1 MWLDTVQQLGEAWRS
16 KPSCVC
22 FSRLTHFLSSKA
34 ITVVL
39 LRIDPLC
46 RLVTQ
51 LSRVIPQWLF
61 CQSSAFIAHC
71 QKPWKS
77 NYCVGKLPGTLCDTW
92 QHCLPKT
99 VGTFGEVVWPMA
111 MIKVIFSFD
120 EIEERVALL
129 DCVILSCLE
138 TFCMFCATWS
148 SCGRVQVSYGGQDE
162 DEDEVNTSHSSA
174 IESATLHSSAIESTT
189 LHSSAIDCTTLHS
202 SAVESTTLHSSAV
215 ESTTL
220 HSSAVG
226 STTLHSSAIES
237 TTLHSSAVESAT
249 LHSSAMESAYHFPF
263 SRCIAPTHTIL
274 VPGKMQIQCNFSLMV
289 KMSGVD

>member
-1 MWLDTVQQLGEAWRS
+1 MQQLGEAWRS

-51 LSRVIPQWLF
+51 LSRVTPQWLF
-61 CQSSAFIAHC
+61 CQGSAFIAHC

-120 EIEERVALL
+120 EIEERGGSAWLCHFEL
-129 DCVILSCLE
+129 FGNILYVLCNLIILWQSASQLWWTGWGEYITHFSNRKCYITLFSNRKDYITLFSNRKYYITLFSSGKCYITLFSNVKCISFSFSQMHCSSTYYSCPRKDANPMQFFIDGQNVRSGL
-138 TFCMFCATWS
+138 TAFQQQKKNKKS
-148 SCGRVQVSYGGQDE
+148 SCQSLFF
-162 DEDEVNTSHSSA
+162 SP
-174 IESATLHSSAIESTT
+174 L
-189 LHSSAIDCTTLHS
+189 
-202 SAVESTTLHSSAV
+202 
-215 ESTTL
+215 
-220 HSSAVG
+220 
-226 STTLHSSAIES
+226 
-237 TTLHSSAVESAT
+237 
-249 LHSSAMESAYHFPF
+249 PF
-263 SRCIAPTHTIL
+263 SLPLLIVTFYGRLSTYT
-274 VPGKMQIQCNFSLMV
+274 
-289 KMSGVD
+289 DY